1 MASAVPPWRLS
12 IDFGTTSTAAAVS
25 AGDSPGMLL
34 QLEQDSNR
42 MPSAVFLE
50 EDGQL
55 AAGRRAVN
63 QAMQDPAR
71 FLPAPKREIG
81 HRSVSLGPARLS
93 PAQLIAAVLLRVLAE
108 AFRQRGA
115 RPPEALV
122 LTRPAGWG
130 PARTEV
136 LTSALS
142 QAAASL
148 PAHLIAA
155 GLPEAVA
162 AAAGSLPAPLLVPE
176 PVAAA
181 WHYAQNYQLA
191 DDAALAIYDLGGGT
205 FDTAVVARRA
215 DAGFAV
221 MAHDGLA
228 DLGGEDFDAALF
240 QLAGTRLAASHPD
253 RWQAILNPGGDHD
266 AWTDRRRLLDNVQ
279 AAKEDLSTKTK
290 VSCRLLNHPLA
301 ETLIRRK
308 ELDEIIEPDL
318 TRSMN
323 KLAAILSRAAPAA
336 AQLAGTY
343 LVGGSS
349 RIVLVATLMRN
360 QLGIEPATL
369 DDPKSVVALGGL
381 IAAAHQPAPTPPG
394 VPHAGAARP
403 AASTSPAR
411 TPGTSQT
418 PAPAPIELHAEL
430 QQEIPLP
437 AKSHLYDIKVNP
449 GLTRLIAPTSDRSLS
464 VIDLP
469 SGRTRS
475 IRPRRFSDE
484 RISRFALSGD
494 GHSVATSSARFVR
507 IYDATTGKNPSG
519 VLKTVFEPFE
529 PNLALHS
536 GSRKPASLNVIRMTF
551 SHDSRLLLVHCQ
563 GLLYLRQAAATDKRL
578 RLHDCGGI
586 GYRGIFS
593 PDDRWL
599 FTNDDYGMTV
609 WEVATERQ
617 VLRRLGAAAAFSRD
631 SRQIAVASR
640 NDHNVEVWD
649 LGSGEKAQDFAFTGR
664 VDAVAF
670 GNDGMIAVRI
680 APWPKQPQ
688 TEPEIHVLDVAS
700 GAELSLI
707 PDRGAY
713 TGIEFAHSGRWVQGR
728 GRDIWDVRSGQRLLD
743 MDRLGRFIAF
753 DAETRRCLTASSSAV
768 QLWRI
773 VQEPVR

>member
-1 MASAVPPWRLS
+1 VASAVPPWRLS

-108 AFRQRGA
+108 AFRQLGA

-381 IAAAHQPAPTPPG
+381 IAAAHQPRPTPPP
-394 VPHAGAARP
+394 PHPP
-403 AASTSPAR
+403 APPPRGPPA
-411 TPGTSQT
+411 PP
-418 PAPAPIELHAEL
+418 PAPA
-430 QQEIPLP
+430 LP
-437 AKSHLYDIKVNP
+437 AHPAPARPQHPPPSSSTLNSSKKSRYPPN
-449 GLTRLIAPTSDRSLS
+449 PTSTTLKS
-464 VIDLP
+464 
-469 SGRTRS
+469 TR
-475 IRPRRFSDE
+475 
-484 RISRFALSGD
+484 
-494 GHSVATSSARFVR
+494 
-507 IYDATTGKNPSG
+507 
-519 VLKTVFEPFE
+519 
-529 PNLALHS
+529 
-536 GSRKPASLNVIRMTF
+536 ASP
-551 SHDSRLLLVHCQ
+551 
-563 GLLYLRQAAATDKRL
+563 G
-578 RLHDCGGI
+578 
-586 GYRGIFS
+586 
-593 PDDRWL
+593 
-599 FTNDDYGMTV
+599 
-609 WEVATERQ
+609 
-617 VLRRLGAAAAFSRD
+617 
-631 SRQIAVASR
+631 
-640 NDHNVEVWD
+640 
-649 LGSGEKAQDFAFTGR
+649 
-664 VDAVAF
+664 
-670 GNDGMIAVRI
+670 
-680 APWPKQPQ
+680 
-688 TEPEIHVLDVAS
+688 
-700 GAELSLI
+700 
-707 PDRGAY
+707 
-713 TGIEFAHSGRWVQGR
+713 
-728 GRDIWDVRSGQRLLD
+728 
-743 MDRLGRFIAF
+743 
-753 DAETRRCLTASSSAV
+753 
-768 QLWRI
+768 
-773 VQEPVR
+773 